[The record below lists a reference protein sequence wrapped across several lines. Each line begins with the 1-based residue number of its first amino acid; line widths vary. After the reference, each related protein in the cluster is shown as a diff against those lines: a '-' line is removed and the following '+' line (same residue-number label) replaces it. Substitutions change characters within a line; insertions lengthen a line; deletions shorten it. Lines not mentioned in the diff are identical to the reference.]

1 MLENVSRRI
10 MKGELADLVEIVQRG
25 LEMAQKLF
33 KINNN

>member
-1 MLENVSRRI
+1 MLEYVSRRI

-33 KINNN
+33 KN